1 MFLKKSKYHLFLT
14 NEDAN
19 DDFTKFLFKYCK
31 KIKNKFNKKDE
42 FLKEM
47 DCDFDDMGL
56 VGLGYNLYQFDL
68 TRNIETIAQSF
79 ISMNYLELEF

>member
-1 MFLKKSKYHLFLT
+1 
-14 NEDAN
+14 
-19 DDFTKFLFKYCK
+19 
-31 KIKNKFNKKDE
+31 
-42 FLKEM
+42 M

-79 ISMNYLELEF
+79 ISMNYLLR